1 MDHGFSLA
9 TRTPS
14 RARLIVEFAV
24 FYVAAPLAMAL
35 LMPPSALFPA
45 LFAVTALGLGLLHV
59 TEGFRWSDLLQ
70 GAGRIGW
77 RAVALF
83 AGATVLVAGTVV
95 TLTAPEQALILP
107 REHPALMAMIVLL
120 YPPLSALP
128 QEIVFRPLFFRRYGR
143 LLPGLWPAI
152 LLNAALFSLAHLMF
166 WNWIVAAMTFSGGI
180 AFAWAY
186 EARRNFPMAVVLHS
200 VAGWIVFAAGLG
212 IFFYSGNI
220 ERPF

>member
-1 MDHGFSLA
+1 MQESFALE
-9 TRTPS
+9 TRPPP
-14 RARLIVEFAV
+14 RLRLWLEFAL
-24 FYVAAPLAMAL
+24 FYLGAPLAMAVL
-35 LMPPSALFPA
+35 LPPSALFPV
-45 LFAVTALGLGLLHV
+45 LFGFTVLGLGLLHV
-59 TEGFRWSDLLQ
+59 TEGFHWHDLTR
-70 GAGRIGW
+70 GAGRIAWG
-77 RAVALF
+77 AVALF
-83 AGATVLVAGTVV
+83 AAATVAVAGTVV
-95 TLTAPEQALILP
+95 TLTAPDQALILV
-107 REHPALMAMIVLL
+107 REHPALLAMIALL

-128 QEIVFRPLFFRRYGR
+128 QEIVFRPLFFRRYGA